1 MPRSIRIG
9 VQAAGVSAPARCARQ
24 AAAPYHAR
32 MSRPSVPAAPFPLD
46 KADLCVKCGL
56 CLPHCPTYGETRH
69 EGDSP
74 RGRIA
79 LMQGLASGLVTA
91 SPVLQA
97 HLDGCLSCRRCE
109 TVCPAKV
116 PYGEL
121 LDAARGLQA
130 RSNPA
135 SGRLARRLA
144 PWLSQASLR
153 GLLRVLLKLAQ
164 RSGLARLARGAL
176 RRWASLLPAPD
187 ATIRVGSYQAPAQDL
202 PVALFRGC
210 VNDIAERQTLAALET
225 LLRRAGFALQPAA
238 AQSCCGALAQHAGQT
253 ALLTPLITRNVQA
266 FAEAQHIVYA
276 GSGCGAT
283 LREYGRLEASAGA
296 FAQRVTDPHR
306 LLLQHWP
313 QGVALK
319 PLPLRAALHLP
330 CTQQNV
336 CGGSDDILALLRKIP
351 ELELLPLS
359 TQQACCGAA
368 GTYFLNQPQM
378 ADQLLAH
385 KLDELA
391 ALQPALLLS
400 SNIGCSL
407 HLAAGL
413 RRRGLKVPVRHP
425 LALLAQQ
432 WPDA

>member
-1 MPRSIRIG
+1 MRDMSSQTDRST
-9 VQAAGVSAPARCARQ
+9 A
-24 AAAPYHAR
+24 
-32 MSRPSVPAAPFPLD
+32 FPLD

-79 LMQGLASGLVTA
+79 LMQGLASGLIA
-91 SPVLQA
+91 NSAPLQA

-109 TVCPAKV
+109 VVCPAKV

-121 LDAARGLQA
+121 LDAARSLQA
-130 RSNPA
+130 RSDPA
-135 SGRLARRLA
+135 HGRLARRLM
-144 PWLSQASLR
+144 PWLSRASLR
-153 GLLRVLLKLAQ
+153 ALLRSLLRGLQ
-164 RSGLARLARGAL
+164 RSGLRHLAWGPL
-176 RRWASLLPAPD
+176 RRWGNLLPAAD
-187 ATIRVGSYQAPAQDL
+187 TAIRIGGYQAPAQGL
-202 PVALFRGC
+202 RVALFRGC
-210 VNDIAERQTLAALET
+210 MNDIAERQTLNTLET
-225 LLRRAGFALQPAA
+225 LLQRAGFQLQPTP

-253 ALLTPLITRNVQA
+253 DLLTPRIAGNVRA
-266 FAEAQHIVYA
+266 FADTDHIVYA

-283 LREYGRLEASAGA
+283 LREYGRLDASASH
-296 FAQRVTDPHR
+296 FAQRVMDPHR
-306 LLLQHWP
+306 LLNLHWP
-313 QGVALK
+313 AQVQLEA
-319 PLPLRAALHLP
+319 LPLRVALHLP

-336 CGGSDDILALLRKIP
+336 CGGSEDIVALLRKIP
-351 ELELLPLS
+351 QLELLPLS
-359 TQQACCGAA
+359 TQNNCCGAA
-368 GTYFLNQPQM
+368 GTYFLSQPQM
-378 ADQLLAH
+378 ADQLLDH

-391 ALQPALLLS
+391 ALKPTLLLS